1 MNWNQY
7 ELEPSE
13 LEQLG
18 LGKSLEPATARFD
31 VIRTVVN
38 LTQLIVYEDLFQ
50 RRVAV

>member
-7 ELEPSE
+7 ELESVGTGTVGTE
-13 LEQLG
+13 T
-18 LGKSLEPATARFD
+18 ATARFD